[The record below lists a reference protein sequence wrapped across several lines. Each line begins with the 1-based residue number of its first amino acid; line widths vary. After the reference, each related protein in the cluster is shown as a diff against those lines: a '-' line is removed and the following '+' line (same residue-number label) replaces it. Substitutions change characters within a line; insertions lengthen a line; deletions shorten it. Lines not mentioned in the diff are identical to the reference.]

1 MRMTV
6 AEVTRVVHCGDGI
19 AYLAARLPDDHAIV
33 TSLPDHSELPA
44 LGVAGWRDWFIATVA
59 LACRAVADH
68 AVAVF
73 FQTDVKHDGRWIDK
87 GHLVLCGA
95 DTAGSHLLWHKV
107 VCRVAPGTVTFGRPA
122 YAHLICVSR
131 ERRLSPGGST
141 ADVLPSLG
149 AMSWSRAMGRD
160 ACDAAVRFV
169 ASTGARTVVD
179 PFCGLGSVLASANAH
194 GLSAIGVE
202 LSRRRARR
210 ARSAI

>member
-1 MRMTV
+1 M
-6 AEVTRVVHCGDGI
+6 AGVTRVVHCGDGV

-59 LACRAVADH
+59 LACRAVADD

-73 FQTDVKHDGRWIDK
+73 FQTDVKYDGRWIDK

-95 DTAGSHLLWHKV
+95 EAAGSHLLWHKI

-122 YAHLICVSR
+122 YAHLICASR
-131 ERRLSPGGST
+131 ERRLPPGAST
-141 ADVLPSLG
+141 ADVLPALG
-149 AMSWSRAMGRD
+149 AMSWSRAMGRA

-169 ASTGARTVVD
+169 ASAGGRTVVD
-179 PFCGLGSVLASANAH
+179 PFCGLGSVLAAANAH